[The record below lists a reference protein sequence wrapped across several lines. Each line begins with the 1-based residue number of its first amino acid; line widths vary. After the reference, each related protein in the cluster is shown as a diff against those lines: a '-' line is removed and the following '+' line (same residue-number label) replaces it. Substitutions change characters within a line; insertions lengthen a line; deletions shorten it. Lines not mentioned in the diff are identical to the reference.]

1 MTENGV
7 VRIGLLLALQS
18 ERNGHLKTRYQKEE
32 DARQWIVAGCGV
44 VALAVVAFFVTRLK
58 PAAPEVDRATVWTD
72 AVKRGPLLRQ
82 VRGPGTLVARED
94 KIRVIPAET
103 EATIS
108 RIRVLP
114 GSQVKADTII
124 MDMVDPTVDQQ
135 MMDAT
140 LALKGAKADL
150 ENTRATVNSNMM
162 VLRAE
167 SATLDD
173 DTRQALLQAKTDKS
187 LYDLGVV
194 SGLTSSASGG
204 KADEMGKR
212 QQIEQQKLEMNQR
225 AIATM
230 IGVQEAKVQQAE
242 AVLALKQRQK
252 DALTVRAGID
262 GVLEA
267 PDVPLQVGQ
276 HVDPGTM
283 LAKVVQPDQL
293 KAALKIAETQ
303 ARDIQIGQPAEVD
316 THNGVIEG
324 KVMRIDLAVV
334 NGTVTVDVELSG
346 AMPLGAR
353 PDLSVDGTIDLDRM
367 TDVLYVG
374 RPAFGNENSTISLFK
389 LGPDGKTAVRVPVKV
404 GRASVNSIQV
414 LEGLQE
420 GDTVILSDMSRW
432 DNTDQDSLE
441 LAHRLRKGRVT
452 MTTTETIIQIED
464 LTKIFYTD
472 EIETHALVGRAFEY
486 QPRRVCGDVGA
497 VGMRKVDA
505 VVDHRI
511 AGYSDR
517 RALHVERQGGGEP
530 ELCGSFADS
539 QSGDRVHLSELQP
552 DWRPDGRRERGVAAD
567 VSRGDAVG
575 GAKAESAG
583 VARTS
588 EYGAPDAALSGAAL
602 GRSAAEGRGGASA
615 GRFAVDSAGG
625 RADGKPGFE
634 ER

>member
-1 MTENGV
+1 LSE
-7 VRIGLLLALQS
+7 IGIGFAITLGAMDIS
-18 ERNGHLKTRYQKEE
+18 RPDIKQKKMR
-32 DARQWIVAGCGV
+32 RQWIVAACGV
-44 VALAVVAFFVTRLK
+44 VVLAAVAFFVMRLK

-72 AVKRGPLLRQ
+72 VVKRGPLLRQ
-82 VRGPGTLVARED
+82 VRGPGTLVPRED
-94 KIRVIPAET
+94 KIRIIPAQT
-103 EATIS
+103 DATVL

-114 GSQVKADTII
+114 GSPVKADTII

-150 ENTRATVNSNMM
+150 ENTRATVNSALMAM
-162 VLRAE
+162 RAE

-173 DTRQALLQAKTDKS
+173 DTRQASLQAKTDKS

-194 SGLTSSASGG
+194 SGLVSSASGG

-212 QQIEQQKLEMNQR
+212 QEIEKQKLQMNEK
-225 AIATM
+225 AVETEV
-230 IGVQEAKVQQAE
+230 GVQQAKVQQAE

-267 PDVPLQVGQ
+267 ADVPLQVGQ
-276 HVDPGTM
+276 HVAPGTM

-316 THNGVIEG
+316 THNGVIDG

-334 NGTVTVDVELSG
+334 NGTVTVDVELAG
-346 AMPLGAR
+346 ALPQGAR

-367 TDVLYVG
+367 ADVLYVG

-414 LEGLQE
+414 IEGLQA

-432 DNTDQDSLE
+432 DNTDKI
-441 LAHRLRKGRVT
+441 RLN
-452 MTTTETIIQIED
+452 
-464 LTKIFYTD
+464 
-472 EIETHALVGRAFEY
+472 
-486 QPRRVCGDVGA
+486 
-497 VGMRKVDA
+497 
-505 VVDHRI
+505 
-511 AGYSDR
+511 
-517 RALHVERQGGGEP
+517 
-530 ELCGSFADS
+530 
-539 QSGDRVHLSELQP
+539 
-552 DWRPDGRRERGVAAD
+552 
-567 VSRGDAVG
+567 
-575 GAKAESAG
+575 
-583 VARTS
+583 
-588 EYGAPDAALSGAAL
+588 
-602 GRSAAEGRGGASA
+602 
-615 GRFAVDSAGG
+615 
-625 RADGKPGFE
+625 
-634 ER
+634 